1 MMKCYTTKYYVTDW
15 DSNQT
20 LTENCKYKPNR
31 NNSEP
36 LFWREVGDSSQS
48 FSIFLYSSFE

>member
-15 DSNQT
+15 DSKQT
-20 LTENCKYKPNR
+20 LTENCKHKPNR

-36 LFWREVGDSSQS
+36 
-48 FSIFLYSSFE
+48 